1 VCALQFGGSK
11 ASSSQDPSSGS
22 SNGSQSGSQS
32 GSRDRAR
39 TAFQAAAPTLSWRL
53 QLQQPELRLLVE
65 ASQLVAS
72 LVFILL

>member
-1 VCALQFGGSK
+1 VLQFGGSR
-11 ASSSQDPSSGS
+11 AASSQDPSSSGS
-22 SNGSQSGSQS
+22 SSTGSQS

-39 TAFQAAAPTLSWRL
+39 SAQQAAGPKLSWRL